1 MLPVRCS
8 PSEVCCPVFGQ
19 NVYLLPCD
27 NDAKDVRGAEYAQ
40 DKDKDSVEGGSDE
53 NE

>member
-8 PSEVCCPVFGQ
+8 TSEGFCPVFGQ
-19 NVYLLPCD
+19 NVELLPCD

-40 DKDKDSVEGGSDE
+40 DEDNASDEGGSDE
-53 NE
+53 N

>member
-1 MLPVRCS
+1 MFYKWS
-8 PSEVCCPVFGQ
+8 FCPVFGQ
-19 NVYLLPCD
+19 NVELLPCD

-40 DKDKDSVEGGSDE
+40 DEDKDSVEGGSDE